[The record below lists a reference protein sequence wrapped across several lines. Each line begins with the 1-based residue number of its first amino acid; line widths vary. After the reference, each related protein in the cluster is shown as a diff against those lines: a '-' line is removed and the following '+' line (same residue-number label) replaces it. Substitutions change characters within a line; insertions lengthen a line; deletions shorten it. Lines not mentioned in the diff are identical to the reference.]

1 MVGTVSTRLREKAER
16 FLCKRMSKSGAR
28 ILVVDDEIEILRA
41 LQRNLVAHG
50 YEVFTASSG
59 EQALEEIMMHRPDLM
74 LLDLGL
80 PGMSGLDVCRK
91 VRAESNLPII
101 VLSVKDTEHD
111 KVLALDLGADDYI
124 SKPFGINEVLARIR
138 VSLRHSAQVPAG
150 TEPIFVAG
158 PLKVDFVQRG
168 VTVNN
173 VEVKLTPTEYDLLK
187 ALIKNAGKIMTR
199 QMLLSQVW
207 GTGYGADSHYLH
219 VYIGQLRRKIEPDPA
234 HPRFILTI
242 SGVGYRFSTEE

>member
-1 MVGTVSTRLREKAER
+1 
-16 FLCKRMSKSGAR
+16 MSKSGAR

-41 LQRNLVAHG
+41 LQRNLTAHD
-50 YEVFTASSG
+50 YDVFTASSG
-59 EQALEEIMMHRPDLM
+59 EQALEEISMHRPDLM

-80 PGMSGLDVCRK
+80 PGMSGLEVCKK

-101 VLSVKDTEHD
+101 VLSVKDSERD
-111 KVLALDLGADDYI
+111 KVLALDLGADDYV
-124 SKPFGINEVLARIR
+124 SKPFSMNEVLARIR
-138 VSLRHSAQVPAG
+138 VSLRHSAQVQAG
-150 TEPIFVAG
+150 TEPIFTAG
-158 PLKVDFVQRG
+158 PLKVDFAQRV
-168 VTVNN
+168 VTVNG

-187 ALIKNAGKIMTR
+187 ALIKNNGKIMTR

-207 GTGYGADSHYLH
+207 GSGYGADSHYLH

-242 SGVGYRFSTEE
+242 SGVGYRFSSDD